1 MAVVSPPRIN
11 TSHYLLDQ
19 ARRRLTPTL
28 NTIPGMGAVERRLR
42 EHDWRQ
48 YPLAEPPAG
57 SDLKTVMGDS
67 GLPIVGHMIET
78 FRGGPDYLMHVYR
91 TYGPIHYSYT
101 PAIPAVLALGPDAT
115 QAVFSNK
122 NKDFS
127 QKGWRPLIGAF
138 FPRGLMLLDFEEHM
152 YHRRIMQEA
161 FTRTRLAGYVEHI
174 DRVAS
179 HVVAN
184 DWAANDSRFLFHPA
198 VKELTLDIAS
208 LVFMGHDPESDHDV
222 INKVNRAFT
231 TTTRAGGA
239 IIRNGVPPFKWWRG
253 LQARKFLESYFEER
267 VVERRNATG
276 TDMLTVLCHTADE
289 DGNSFTDADIV
300 NHMIFL
306 MMAAH
311 DTSTS
316 TLTTMA
322 HNLAANPAW
331 QERCRDESARL
342 GDGPL
347 DIDALEKLET
357 LDLVINE
364 SLRMVSPLPFNVRR
378 TVRDT
383 ELLGHFIPAG
393 TNVNIWPGL
402 NHRLPELWTDP
413 EKFDP
418 DRFAE
423 PRSEHKR
430 HRYAFSPFGGG
441 AHKCIGMV
449 FGQLE
454 IKTVMHRL
462 LRRYRLELPHPGYR
476 PKYDYAGMPVPID
489 GMPIVLRPLG

>member
-1 MAVVSPPRIN
+1 MTTVNTPR
-11 TSHYLLDQ
+11 YLLDQ

-28 NTIPGMGAVERRLR
+28 NTIPGMGLLDERLR
-42 EHDWRQ
+42 ETQW
-48 YPLAEPPAG
+48 PEFVFAEPPPG
-57 SDLKTVMGDS
+57 SGLKPVMGNN
-67 GLPIVGHMIET
+67 GMPMLGHLIEV
-78 FRGGPDYLMHVYR
+78 FRGGPDYVLETYR
-91 TYGPIHYSYT
+91 KFGPVHYSKT
-101 PAIPAVLALGPDAT
+101 PALNAVAALGPDAT
-115 QAVFSNK
+115 QEVFSNR

-127 QKGWRPLIGAF
+127 TVAWQTVIGPF
-138 FPRGLMLLDFEEHM
+138 FNRGLMLMDFDEHM

-161 FTRTRLAGYVEHI
+161 FTRTRLSGYIKHM
-174 DRVAS
+174 DAVATA
-179 HVVAN
+179 VVAQDWPVN
-184 DWAANDSRFLFHPA
+184 DGRFLFMPA

-208 LVFMGHDPESDHDV
+208 VVFMGHEPGSDHELV
-222 INKVNRAFT
+222 TRIKQAYE

-239 IIRNGVPPFKWWRG
+239 IIRTPVPPFKWWRG
-253 LQARKFLESYFEER
+253 LQARKVLEDYFVER
-267 VVERRNATG
+267 VRERRNAEG

-289 DGNSFTDADIV
+289 DGNTFTDTDIV

-322 HNLAANPAW
+322 YHLAANPEW
-331 QERCRDESARL
+331 QERCRDEGARI

-347 DIDALEKLET
+347 DIGALEKLET
-357 LDLVINE
+357 FDLVINE
-364 SLRMVSPLPFNVRR
+364 CLRMVTPLPFNVRR
-378 TVRDT
+378 AIRDT
-383 ELLGHFIPAG
+383 EIQGFFVPAG
-393 TNVNIWPGL
+393 TNINLWPGM

-418 DRFAE
+418 GRFAE

-430 HRYAFSPFGGG
+430 HRYAFAPFGGG

-454 IKTVMHRL
+454 IKTIMHRV
-462 LRRYRLELPHPGYR
+462 LRNYRLELPHPGYV
-476 PKYDYAGMPVPID
+476 PKYDFAGMPVPID
-489 GMPIVLRPLG
+489 GMPIVLRPLR